1 MAEALDEGN
10 EKGNRFAFIYV
21 TALTYFAA
29 PVTYVGVVQAALCA
43 ELGAN
48 SMVAN
53 LPGTLFI
60 LGGVA
65 PLLVSAHIPPKLEL
79 TAAAASMI
87 CCAGLLGIMALILLA
102 PLTNPLKIG
111 FVIVCSTLTGVL

>member
-1 MAEALDEGN
+1 MAEALDERN
-10 EKGNRFAFIYV
+10 EKKNRFAFIYV

-29 PVTYVGVVQAALCA
+29 PVGVVQAALCA

-79 TAAAASMI
+79 AAAAASMI

-102 PLTNPLKIG
+102 PLTNP
-111 FVIVCSTLTGVL
+111 